1 MKVAILCALGGMV
14 LLGASAMTQAEN
26 RWSNYQ
32 GVDTSKHQHRPSYP
46 QNNYPQNS
54 YPPNDYTSSRPNFSL
69 HQLNSSQNNYPQ
81 NSYPQHRPHYPSRPT
96 PSYPSHP
103 PHGGYPPIQNGVS
116 IQYHAPTTITQNS
129 QSYSWVNG
137 DPNTAR
143 IESSNSVLITDWR
156 RLGLPAPPTGMYWI
170 YEHGRYVL
178 VPNR

>member
-1 MKVAILCALGGMV
+1 MKVAILYALGGMV

-46 QNNYPQNS
+46 QNNYPS
-54 YPPNDYTSSRPNFSL
+54 NDYTSSRPNFSL
-69 HQLNSSQNNYPQ
+69 HQPNYPQNNYPQ
-81 NSYPQHRPHYPSRPT
+81 SSHPQHRPHYPSRPT
-96 PSYPSHP
+96 PSYP

-137 DPNTAR
+137 DPNVAR

>member
-46 QNNYPQNS
+46 QNSYPSNRPSYPQN
-54 YPPNDYTSSRPNFSL
+54 
-69 HQLNSSQNNYPQ
+69 Q
-81 NSYPQHRPHYPSRPT
+81 YPQHRPHYPSRPT
-96 PSYPSHP
+96 PSYPSYP

-143 IESSNSVLITDWR
+143 IESSSSTLITDWR

>member
-14 LLGASAMTQAEN
+14 LLGASAITQAEN

-32 GVDTSKHQHRPSYP
+32 GVDTSKHQHRLSYP
-46 QNNYPQNS
+46 
-54 YPPNDYTSSRPNFSL
+54 
-69 HQLNSSQNNYPQ
+69 QNNYPQ

-143 IESSNSVLITDWR
+143 IESSNSILITDWR

>member
-1 MKVAILCALGGMV
+1 M
-14 LLGASAMTQAEN
+14 
-26 RWSNYQ
+26 
-32 GVDTSKHQHRPSYP
+32 
-46 QNNYPQNS
+46 
-54 YPPNDYTSSRPNFSL
+54 
-69 HQLNSSQNNYPQ
+69 
-81 NSYPQHRPHYPSRPT
+81 

-137 DPNTAR
+137 DPNVAR

>member
-1 MKVAILCALGGMV
+1 MKVAILYALGGMV

-46 QNNYPQNS
+46 QNNYPS
-54 YPPNDYTSSRPNFSL
+54 NDYTSSRPNFSL
-69 HQLNSSQNNYPQ
+69 HQPNYPQNNYPQ
-81 NSYPQHRPHYPSRPT
+81 SSHPQHRPHYPSRPT
-96 PSYPSHP
+96 PSYP
-103 PHGGYPPIQNGVS
+103 PHGGYPPIQSGVS

-143 IESSNSVLITDWR
+143 IESSSYTLITDWK
-156 RLGLPAPPTGMYWI
+156 RLGLPAPPNGTYWI
-170 YEHGRYVL
+170 FENGRYVL

>member
-1 MKVAILCALGGMV
+1 MKVAILYALSGMV

-46 QNNYPQNS
+46 QNNYPS
-54 YPPNDYTSSRPNFSL
+54 NDYTSSRPNFSL
-69 HQLNSSQNNYPQ
+69 HQPNYPQNNYPQ
-81 NSYPQHRPHYPSRPT
+81 SSHPQHRPHYPSRPT
-96 PSYPSHP
+96 PSHP
-103 PHGGYPPIQNGVS
+103 PHGGYPPIQNGVN

-143 IESSNSVLITDWR
+143 IESSNSILITDWR

>member
-32 GVDTSKHQHRPSYP
+32 GVDTSKHQHRPS
-46 QNNYPQNS
+46 
-54 YPPNDYTSSRPNFSL
+54 
-69 HQLNSSQNNYPQ
+69 YPQ